1 MTFHVSVKNC
11 IQNDRIIKKNHENV
25 SVNENTME
33 EKDTLRLIFQSE
45 GYEIQLKRS
54 LKVADMWIPLWNGSA
69 GRRRAVTW
77 SVNMVTPRA
86 LSSHRQIPSSL
97 AVIGSHETVSQDLA
111 PRCDTNQI
119 TGTKVLASR
128 SHFKSLTSTAKTWNF
143 PKKRQQD
150 CYVVFVWCW
159 LVFYI

>member
-54 LKVADMWIPLWNGSA
+54 LKVADM
-69 GRRRAVTW
+69 
-77 SVNMVTPRA
+77 
-86 LSSHRQIPSSL
+86 
-97 AVIGSHETVSQDLA
+97 
-111 PRCDTNQI
+111 
-119 TGTKVLASR
+119 
-128 SHFKSLTSTAKTWNF
+128 
-143 PKKRQQD
+143 
-150 CYVVFVWCW
+150 
-159 LVFYI
+159 